1 MNYQKNTIKEGINL
15 HTIKTNKFKTNLIAV
30 FLTLPLQRKNIT
42 EEALTSAVLR
52 RGSNN
57 YKTTEEISIALE
69 EMYGASFDCGIE
81 KMGDN
86 HVLKFYIET
95 INEEFLPQKE
105 EILKKQI
112 DMIFD
117 IVFNPFVENGT
128 FKEEYVKMEKENLKQ
143 IIEGKKDNK
152 ARYALDRCIE
162 EMYKNAP
169 YGLYKYGYVEDLE
182 KIDAKQLYEAY
193 INITKTAKIDIFV
206 SGKIENEEIKNIVS
220 KNEKII
226 KLQER
231 KAEFIKNNTSENVE
245 KPKEI
250 IEKMD
255 ITQGKLIYGITVNCN
270 SLQDQ
275 YSAIVY
281 NAILGGGA
289 NSKLFQ
295 NVREKAS
302 LAYTAGSSYLRQ
314 KNNIFI
320 RLRNRNKKL

>member
-57 YKTTEEISIALE
+57 YKTTDEISIALE

>member
-1 MNYQKNTIKEGINL
+1 
-15 HTIKTNKFKTNLIAV
+15 
-30 FLTLPLQRKNIT
+30 
-42 EEALTSAVLR
+42 
-52 RGSNN
+52 
-57 YKTTEEISIALE
+57 
-69 EMYGASFDCGIE
+69 
-81 KMGDN
+81 
-86 HVLKFYIET
+86 
-95 INEEFLPQKE
+95 
-105 EILKKQI
+105 
-112 DMIFD
+112 
-117 IVFNPFVENGT
+117 
-128 FKEEYVKMEKENLKQ
+128 
-143 IIEGKKDNK
+143 
-152 ARYALDRCIE
+152 
-162 EMYKNAP
+162 MYKNAP

-206 SGKIENEEIKNIVS
+206 SGKVENEEIKNIVS